1 MGADEQPRAGR
12 GKRVR
17 AAARFLAAYGRLPN
31 EFDPETAMGLFA
43 NITAVESAKA
53 MTFAQGI
60 CIALGDGRAQAQAV
74 YDITGSSRL
83 AQKIEVQAMMQKGMQ
98 NG

>member
-1 MGADEQPRAGR
+1 MGANVHAGSSR
-12 GKRVR
+12 GKRLR
-17 AAARFLAAYGRLPN
+17 ATARFLAAYGRLPT
-31 EFDPETAMGLFA
+31 EFDPETAMGLMA

-60 CIALGDGRAQAQAV
+60 FIALGDGRAQAQAV

>member
-1 MGADEQPRAGR
+1 
-12 GKRVR
+12 
-17 AAARFLAAYGRLPN
+17 
-31 EFDPETAMGLFA
+31 MGLMA

-60 CIALGDGRAQAQAV
+60 LIALGDGRAQAQAV

>member
-1 MGADEQPRAGR
+1 
-12 GKRVR
+12 
-17 AAARFLAAYGRLPN
+17 
-31 EFDPETAMGLFA
+31 
-43 NITAVESAKA
+43 

-60 CIALGDGRAQAQAV
+60 AIAFGDGRAQAQAA
-74 YDITGSSRL
+74 YDVTGNARL